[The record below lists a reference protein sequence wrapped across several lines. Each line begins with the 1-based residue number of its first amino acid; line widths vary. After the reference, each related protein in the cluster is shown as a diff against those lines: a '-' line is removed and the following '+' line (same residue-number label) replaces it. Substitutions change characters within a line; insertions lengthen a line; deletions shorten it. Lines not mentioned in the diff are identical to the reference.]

1 MGVINNYG
9 RTLTGVIKPN
19 LKPLLKSEEVK
30 QEFFIISTL
39 FSLRKDGVNSLG
51 KLDHIILKHSKVN
64 VIIFQKSDK
73 PYYNLILF
81 FDMIKNPSDE
91 WKKTILKYKKQ
102 CQSVIQISNNIRY
115 VGVINNYGR
124 TLTGVIKPNL
134 KPLLKS
140 EEVKQ
145 EFFIIST
152 LFSLRKNGTNSL
164 GKLDYIILK
173 HSKVNVIVFQKKD
186 ITFYISINSKEKSL
200 DKIISLIKKTI

>member
-1 MGVINNYG
+1 M
-9 RTLTGVIKPN
+9 IKSP
-19 LKPLLKSEEVK
+19 
-30 QEFFIISTL
+30 
-39 FSLRKDGVNSLG
+39 
-51 KLDHIILKHSKVN
+51 
-64 VIIFQKSDK
+64 SDK
-73 PYYNLILF
+73 W
-81 FDMIKNPSDE
+81 KNF
-91 WKKTILKYKKQ
+91 ILKYKKQ
-102 CQSVIQISNNIRY
+102 CQSIIQISNNIRY

-152 LFSLRKNGTNSL
+152 LFSLRKNGVNSL
-164 GKLDYIILK
+164 GKLNYIILK

-186 ITFYISINSKEKSL
+186 ITFYVSINSKEKSL

>member
-1 MGVINNYG
+1 M
-9 RTLTGVIKPN
+9 IKSP
-19 LKPLLKSEEVK
+19 
-30 QEFFIISTL
+30 
-39 FSLRKDGVNSLG
+39 
-51 KLDHIILKHSKVN
+51 
-64 VIIFQKSDK
+64 SDK
-73 PYYNLILF
+73 W
-81 FDMIKNPSDE
+81 KNS
-91 WKKTILKYKKQ
+91 ILKYKKQ
-102 CQSVIQISNNIRY
+102 CQSIIQISNNIRY

-152 LFSLRKNGTNSL
+152 LFSLRKNGVNSL

-173 HSKVNVIVFQKKD
+173 HSKVNVIVFQKSD
-186 ITFYISINSKEKSL
+186 ITFYVSINSKEKSL